1 MACHRIGDLTLGQ
14 ARVGTR
20 VRCLIVP
27 DITLWTRV
35 SSYQAFLL
43 PVVGRVYT
51 VRANILTATHC
62 GILLEE
68 IKNPQVN
75 TSFVAGEPFF
85 SYTSFCLTSS

>member
-1 MACHRIGDLTLGQ
+1 MSYRRVGDLTLGQ
-14 ARVGTR
+14 ARLGAK

-27 DITLWTRV
+27 DISLWTRV

-43 PVVGRVYT
+43 PVVGRVYI

-68 IKNPQVN
+68 IKNPQVS
-75 TSFVAGEPFF
+75 TSFMTGEPFF
-85 SYTSFCLTSS
+85 SYTSFCLCGS